1 MLIVIK
7 TTGKNFTL
15 EVKPSDSM
23 EIVKT
28 KIQDKEGIP
37 LDQQTLS
44 FAGQQLER
52 NRTLSDYNIQG
63 GSTIDLS
70 PPVTGG

>member
-44 FAGQQLER
+44 FAGQQLKH
-52 NRTLSDYNIQG
+52 NRTL
-63 GSTIDLS
+63 
-70 PPVTGG
+70 